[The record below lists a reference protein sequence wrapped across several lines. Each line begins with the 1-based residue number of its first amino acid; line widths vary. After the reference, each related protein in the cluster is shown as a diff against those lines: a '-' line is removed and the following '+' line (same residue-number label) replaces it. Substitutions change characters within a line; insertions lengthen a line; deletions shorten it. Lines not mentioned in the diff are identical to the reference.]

1 MKKVYSI
8 FASALVLL
16 GSLQSCNKTYIKEI
30 VPKEEN
36 TQQQE
41 TVLEDDDFSK
51 LLQTIPG
58 VSGVTVMAA
67 PVTSPSEETKA
78 ADASASAY
86 LKQYFFYFAQPV
98 DHFNPAAGSFN
109 QRVAIQLNGDL
120 KNPVILHTQGYQML
134 MDGTFAWREDLR
146 TILDANWIE
155 VEFRY
160 FGESQPEPMEN
171 LSFTYLYSAQAA
183 ADLHAVASTLKKY
196 VFKDSQWIATGA
208 SKGGITSGLQAY
220 YSDLNG
226 WKDFDLYVPF
236 CAPFLPGSKTSPL
249 DPAMGKYILTQCGAG
264 YKKGTPEAEA
274 YENLQ
279 KILKYSVTNKELRD
293 ALLCQFHQQSS
304 ASYQTIKA
312 QLNGATED
320 RMLAGFLD
328 QYMETLIGRFSYT
341 PFADWA
347 PLVPDP
353 DAPDETGGNPLL
365 MTSIDQVVNFVFMD
379 EKRFEEQ
386 VKLINQKNDEDTKA
400 IHTEADMLVLRYNPE
415 AALPYDVQSVRE
427 LGCVGM
433 DYSWLPENDFLT
445 AEVGYQ
451 VEEAATGRYRG
462 MDYFEGQWDGGELMT
477 SFLSWVA
484 TETTQKII
492 FVYGSNDPWTGGA
505 IPDAAAEGNPN
516 VVKVNS
522 FGGIHDTAFLNR
534 KVYTQ
539 EASDQI
545 EAAVKKFLN
554 K

>member
-1 MKKVYSI
+1 MKKIYSI

-16 GSLQSCNKTYIKEI
+16 LALQGCNKTYVKE
-30 VPKEEN
+30 VVSEDGN
-36 TQQQE
+36 SAAQQQE
-41 TVLEDDDFSK
+41 TILEDDDFSK
-51 LLQTIPG
+51 LLKTIPG
-58 VSGVTVMAA
+58 VSGVTVMAV
-67 PVTSPSEETKA
+67 P
-78 ADASASAY
+78 ADY
-86 LKQYFFYFAQPV
+86 VKQYNFFFAQPV
-98 DHFNPAAGSFN
+98 DHFNPAAGAFN
-109 QRVAIQLNGDL
+109 QRVSIQISHDL
-120 KNPVILHTQGYQML
+120 KNPVILHTQGYKLM
-134 MDGTFAWREDLR
+134 MDGTFVWNEDLGKV
-146 TILDANWIE
+146 LEANWIE

-160 FGESQPEPMEN
+160 FGESLPEPMEN
-171 LSFTYLYSAQAA
+171 VTFTYLFSAQAA
-183 ADLHAVASTLKKY
+183 ADLHEIASALKKY
-196 VFKDSQWIATGA
+196 VFKESKWIATGS

-226 WKDFDLYVPF
+226 WKDFDVFVPF

-249 DPAMGKYILTQCGAG
+249 DPAMGRYILTRCGAG

-279 KILKYSVTNKELRD
+279 KILVQSVTRKELRD
-293 ALLCQFHQQSS
+293 ALLKQFHQQ
-304 ASYQTIKA
+304 APDTYQTIKT

-320 RMLAGFLD
+320 RMMAGLLD
-328 QYMETLIGRFSYT
+328 LYMETLIGRFSYT

-353 DAPDETGGNPLL
+353 DAPDETGGNTLL
-365 MTSIDQVVNFVFMD
+365 MTPIDRVVDFVFMD

-386 VKLINQKNDEDTKA
+386 VKLINQKDDEDTKA
-400 IHTEADMLVLRYNPE
+400 IHTEADMLALRYNPE

-433 DYSWLPENDFLT
+433 DYSWLPVNDFLT

-451 VEEAATGRYRG
+451 VEEAATGRARG
-462 MDYFEGQWDGGELMT
+462 MDYYEGQWDGGELMT
-477 SFLSWVA
+477 NFLNWVA
-484 TETTQKII
+484 TETTQKIV

-505 IPDAAAEGNPN
+505 IPDSAAEANPN

-522 FGGIHDTAFLNR
+522 FGGIHDTGFLNR
-534 KVYTQ
+534 KLFTQ

-545 EAAVKKFLN
+545 QTAVNNFL